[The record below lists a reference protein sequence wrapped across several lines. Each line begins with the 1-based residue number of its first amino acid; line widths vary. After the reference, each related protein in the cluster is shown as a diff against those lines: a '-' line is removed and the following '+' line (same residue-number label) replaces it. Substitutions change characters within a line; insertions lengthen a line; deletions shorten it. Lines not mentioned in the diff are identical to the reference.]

1 MTEEVSIRM
10 KDDDGIAPP
19 AFIFAPRPDK
29 KGPKTIAILL
39 IMGSLIMISVGWG
52 DIQNSMR
59 DDFPEEGNDII
70 SNFDNNDEVNV
81 TIEEY
86 QEFHDEIRD
95 NGYYTI
101 RGYSLTIGGGLLIV
115 GGVMLF
121 RLNAIGAKL
130 SITGAIIGLIGG
142 LSSSWLMAQTS
153 MDIFQEEV
161 AMIFKVWS
169 YLCGFCMVIC
179 LAMAALPVL
188 NASARA
194 ALSPNVV
201 LVNEEE

>member
-10 KDDDGIAPP
+10 NDDDDIAPP

-39 IMGSLIMISVGWG
+39 IMGSLIMILVGWG

-70 SNFDNNDEVNV
+70 SNFENNDEVNV
-81 TIEEY
+81 TIDDY

-115 GGVMLF
+115 GGVNRRISCVSLCGF
-121 RLNAIGAKL
+121 KSLSLAEIRNPCVKEANFTQRSWRL
-130 SITGAIIGLIGG
+130 SITY
-142 LSSSWLMAQTS
+142 S
-153 MDIFQEEV
+153 
-161 AMIFKVWS
+161 
-169 YLCGFCMVIC
+169 
-179 LAMAALPVL
+179 
-188 NASARA
+188 
-194 ALSPNVV
+194 
-201 LVNEEE
+201 

>member
-1 MTEEVSIRM
+1 MTEKVSIRM
-10 KDDDGIAPP
+10 NEDDGIAPP
-19 AFIFAPRPDK
+19 PSFSPQNQTKKDPKQLPFTDNGFTNYDFI
-29 KGPKTIAILL
+29 
-39 IMGSLIMISVGWG
+39 GWG

-153 MDIFQEEV
+153 TDIFQEEV

-194 ALSPNVV
+194 ALNEKVT

>member
-10 KDDDGIAPP
+10 NDDDGLAPP

-121 RLNAIGAKL
+121 RLNVIGAKL

-153 MDIFQEEV
+153 TDIFQEEV

-194 ALSPNVV
+194 ALSPSVV
-201 LVNEEE
+201 LLNEEE

>member
-121 RLNAIGAKL
+121 RLNAVGAKL

-169 YLCGFCMVIC
+169 YLCGCCMVIC